1 MRHWTDQRIAGAA
14 GGELVR
20 GLGDRAGSGPA
31 RVVIDSRVVAPG
43 DLFVAIPGERVD
55 GGEFAAEALR
65 AGAWGVL
72 AEPPWAREAAATG
85 EGVVIAS
92 EHPVAAL
99 GALARAWRQDL
110 AAHVIAVTGSVG
122 KTSTKD
128 LIAALVAPHRTVAA
142 SRANFNTEIGLPLEV
157 LAAPPGTEVLVLELA
172 MRGFGQIAELTAIC
186 QPDVGVITNIGP
198 VHLEQMGS
206 LEGVAAAKGELF
218 VGMRDG
224 TTAVVPSDEPLLE
237 PYLRDELHAVTFG
250 PGGDVSFEG
259 SSLRGGTVPD
269 APPDRHVVIARG
281 ERIEL
286 ELPFESQHNLRNTL
300 AAVAAAQAIGVRPGG
315 RVDVRFSALRGE
327 RVALGRGATVVN
339 DCYNANPLSMRAA
352 LDDLAMQ
359 QPAGRRVAVLG
370 DMLELGPAEQEH
382 HQDVGAYAAAAGVD
396 VLIAVGPRSEAMLDR
411 FDGEAHAV
419 PDAAAAA
426 ALADRLV
433 RAGDLVLIKASR
445 GVGLEVVAEAL
456 GAGEGGG

>member
-198 VHLEQMGS
+198 VHLELVGS
-206 LEGVAAAKGELF
+206 LAGVAKAKAELLEH
-218 VGMRDG
+218 
-224 TTAVVPSDEPLLE
+224 VPIAIVPADVPELE
-237 PYLRDELHAVTFG
+237 PYLRPGLDVVRFG
-250 PGGDVSFEG
+250 TDVFLEDF
-259 SSLRGGTVPD
+259 D
-269 APPDRHVVIARG
+269 APHVRIVARELSVQLDVPFTARHQLV
-281 ERIEL
+281 
-286 ELPFESQHNLRNTL
+286 NLL
-300 AAVAAAQAIGVRPGG
+300 AAVAAAQAAGVEPSG
-315 RVDVRFSALRGE
+315 RVDVSFGALREE
-327 RVALGRGATVVN
+327 RLELASGAVVIN
-339 DCYNANPLSMRAA
+339 ECYNANPLSMRAA
-352 LDDLAMQ
+352 LDDLATQ
-359 QPAGRRVAVLG
+359 APPGGRRVAVLG
-370 DMLELGPAEQEH
+370 DMLELGP
-382 HQDVGAYAAAAGVD
+382 
-396 VLIAVGPRSEAMLDR
+396 
-411 FDGEAHAV
+411 GEV
-419 PDAAAAA
+419 
-426 ALADRLV
+426 
-433 RAGDLVLIKASR
+433 
-445 GVGLEVVAEAL
+445 E
-456 GAGEGGG
+456 

>member
-1 MRHWTDQRIAGAA
+1 RGAGAPVRHWTDQRIAGAA

-20 GLGDRAGSGPA
+20 GLGDRTGSGPA

-172 MRGFGQIAELTAIC
+172 
-186 QPDVGVITNIGP
+186 
-198 VHLEQMGS
+198 
-206 LEGVAAAKGELF
+206 
-218 VGMRDG
+218 
-224 TTAVVPSDEPLLE
+224 
-237 PYLRDELHAVTFG
+237 
-250 PGGDVSFEG
+250 
-259 SSLRGGTVPD
+259 
-269 APPDRHVVIARG
+269 
-281 ERIEL
+281 
-286 ELPFESQHNLRNTL
+286 
-300 AAVAAAQAIGVRPGG
+300 
-315 RVDVRFSALRGE
+315 
-327 RVALGRGATVVN
+327 
-339 DCYNANPLSMRAA
+339 
-352 LDDLAMQ
+352 
-359 QPAGRRVAVLG
+359 
-370 DMLELGPAEQEH
+370 
-382 HQDVGAYAAAAGVD
+382 
-396 VLIAVGPRSEAMLDR
+396 
-411 FDGEAHAV
+411 
-419 PDAAAAA
+419 
-426 ALADRLV
+426 
-433 RAGDLVLIKASR
+433 
-445 GVGLEVVAEAL
+445 
-456 GAGEGGG
+456 